1 MRDGTSVISSP
12 FANANERLRVGVALA
27 GAILLSVPRVPP
39 GEGAGGRVQERV
51 LVLETQTREPRRA
64 WGAHALTGLSSFVR
78 RSYSCSA
85 AGRRGTVGS
94 EPDQDNGR
102 RSGALQRFA
111 TVVPFRFCTLTFLVR
126 TDNGPFGRS
135 FLRGSRF
142 GHCAA
147 FTSFS
152 RHVRHERDS
161 TFRHSGSSPTAR
173 RPLTTAA

>member
-1 MRDGTSVISSP
+1 MGVTICQT
-12 FANANERLRVGVALA
+12 NERLRVGVALA

-39 GEGAGGRVQERV
+39 GEGAGGRVRVQERV

-102 RSGALQRFA
+102 RSGALQRLPTEKKNDNLFGC
-111 TVVPFRFCTLTFLVR
+111 VVVGCF
-126 TDNGPFGRS
+126 S
-135 FLRGSRF
+135 
-142 GHCAA
+142 GHE
-147 FTSFS
+147 FD
-152 RHVRHERDS
+152 E
-161 TFRHSGSSPTAR
+161 
-173 RPLTTAA
+173 